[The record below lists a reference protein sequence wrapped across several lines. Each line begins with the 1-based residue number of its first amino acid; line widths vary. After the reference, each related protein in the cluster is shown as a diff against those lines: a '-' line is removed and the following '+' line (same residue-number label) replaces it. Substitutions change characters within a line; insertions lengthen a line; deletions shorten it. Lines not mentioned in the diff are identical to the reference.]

1 MLMLVMLVLV
11 MLTLRDVG
19 AADVDLQGGE
29 KPEPVSQ
36 LCNRAYNL
44 SASSLQINY
53 SLVTIIHRQLIG
65 DNYLMITIHLM
76 TIFRSLVTIIHQQLI
91 GVQLFDDNISSTII

>member
-1 MLMLVMLVLV
+1 MVMLMLVMLVLV

-36 LCNRAYNL
+36 LCNRAHNL
-44 SASSLQINY
+44 SASSLQIIY
-53 SLVTIIHRQLIG
+53 W
-65 DNYLMITIHLM
+65 
-76 TIFRSLVTIIHQQLI
+76 
-91 GVQLFDDNISSTII
+91 